1 MPLVRREED
10 EQRTRRRARTPEPAP
25 DPALLALQRGAGNAA
40 VARMLARTTSV
51 DEMIDSAR
59 ARETPDER
67 EGVDPSEWDEQAEP
81 TNPVDDMIAKA
92 RAREAPDTR
101 EGVDPSEW
109 EELTPMEVPEHLANF
124 DVDPQAAPGVWD
136 SRQRARAT
144 GQSVED
150 FQAQPAT
157 PQAAPGPAWRFGEA
171 RQAKF
176 DRMLGAHAKA
186 AAGTVAADPG
196 QLAAESLQAKR
207 DKEAELQAARDK
219 KVAHRDDALTAGTM
233 AKRRHG
239 DKPDTV
245 AMHIKATDASR
256 DKTHKDMVADDHVEA
271 SGYGQLRQ
279 RGYDLR
285 NRLAA
290 ASPFVS
296 AQVRSHA
303 LTVDSIV
310 TAKPTKDLA
319 APKKRLEE
327 ADKAIQTALAREND
341 FKFVREKGTKILA
354 DIDGAGPSFKDRISA
369 KSRSSAERYATG
381 EPVDKKEIAKAHSEL
396 NEAQQDLDAR
406 AKEWNIAQ
414 RSRGTLATLKAKRAA
429 LGYTDRAADRAIAAS
444 DKEDAKDDFWALQE
458 SVKQVATEVE
468 RLNELERDYQ
478 QLNLRITHV
487 VAVHPATV
495 TAGDQ
500 ATITNGFANRAA
512 AADPQRAYNDL
523 HTLMRSVEAP
533 TIQQDF
539 NALRGAGNFAGA
551 TAALQTLVNN
561 GVVRRGAF
569 HSVYSTSYDGEGFSA
584 EFGIEGIP
592 DVVVHTHCTKD
603 GTPKDGTNAS
613 HWKPKSMKFDPGYS
627 HPITGALRDT
637 LVDRAEIQARK
648 NFNRQ
653 K

>member
-1 MPLVRREED
+1 M
-10 EQRTRRRARTPEPAP
+10 QARTHPEPAP

-196 QLAAESLQAKR
+196 LLAAESLQAKR

-219 KVAHRDDALTAGTM
+219 KVAHRDDALTAGAM

-256 DKTHKDMVADDHVEA
+256 DKTHKDMVADDHLEA

-290 ASPFVS
+290 ASP
-296 AQVRSHA
+296 
-303 LTVDSIV
+303 
-310 TAKPTKDLA
+310 
-319 APKKRLEE
+319 
-327 ADKAIQTALAREND
+327 
-341 FKFVREKGTKILA
+341 
-354 DIDGAGPSFKDRISA
+354 
-369 KSRSSAERYATG
+369 SSARRSAAT
-381 EPVDKKEIAKAHSEL
+381 
-396 NEAQQDLDAR
+396 R
-406 AKEWNIAQ
+406 
-414 RSRGTLATLKAKRAA
+414 
-429 LGYTDRAADRAIAAS
+429 
-444 DKEDAKDDFWALQE
+444 
-458 SVKQVATEVE
+458 
-468 RLNELERDYQ
+468 
-478 QLNLRITHV
+478 
-487 VAVHPATV
+487 
-495 TAGDQ
+495 
-500 ATITNGFANRAA
+500 
-512 AADPQRAYNDL
+512 
-523 HTLMRSVEAP
+523 
-533 TIQQDF
+533 
-539 NALRGAGNFAGA
+539 
-551 TAALQTLVNN
+551 
-561 GVVRRGAF
+561 
-569 HSVYSTSYDGEGFSA
+569 
-584 EFGIEGIP
+584 
-592 DVVVHTHCTKD
+592 
-603 GTPKDGTNAS
+603 
-613 HWKPKSMKFDPGYS
+613 
-627 HPITGALRDT
+627 
-637 LVDRAEIQARK
+637 
-648 NFNRQ
+648 
-653 K
+653 